1 MKFKVLL
8 AGSLAIALSAP
19 AFATDDGKEKSE
31 VKQKKIC
38 RTETVTGS
46 RLAKRRICLT
56 QGQWDDIAENARKD
70 LNDYS
75 RRQGV
80 GRETGSGMG
89 ANNNAGI

>member
-38 RTETVTGS
+38 RTETDTASMLGMISASERVRCRCGS
-46 RLAKRRICLT
+46 SVSSASQCRASRPPTTRWLT
-56 QGQWDDIAENARKD
+56 ASPG
-70 LNDYS
+70 
-75 RRQGV
+75 
-80 GRETGSGMG
+80 
-89 ANNNAGI
+89 